1 MLKYVGL
8 LMLFMMCLVAP
19 ATASAGTPA
28 KFESLYEIVSK
39 PEIPVEESTDSTE
52 EASAD
57 SLVESIDSTEE
68 EDVQEITED
77 DRRQITCLALNI
89 YHEARGSSVRDQWA
103 VGLVTLNRAKRGIW
117 GPSICDVVWISNLV
131 RGKRVAQ
138 FSWTLRPVKTLI
150 PREEQPW
157 QNALRK
163 AQVLYTGGKADFTN
177 GATHFYLAHLNPGWA
192 RAGRGKI
199 RIGDHIYMRIHRP

>member
-19 ATASAGTPA
+19 ATASASTPA
-28 KFESLYEIVSK
+28 KFEALYEIV
-39 PEIPVEESTDSTE
+39 TDPARAVVSDAIQE
-52 EASAD
+52 LSGAD
-57 SLVESIDSTEE
+57 
-68 EDVQEITED
+68 Q
-77 DRRQITCLALNI
+77 RQVMCLALNI

-103 VGLVTLNRAKRGIW
+103 VGLVTLNRMKRGHW

-138 FSWTLRPVKTLI
+138 FSWTQRPVKAMI

-157 QNALRK
+157 LNAQRK
-163 AQVLYTGGKADFTN
+163 ALVLYTGEQADFTN

-192 RAGRGKI
+192 RNGKGKI
-199 RIGDHIYMRIHRP
+199 RIGDHIYMRISRP